1 MNWSLLNLSGRSY
14 LRLLCCGRLSE
25 YGFYSLLRATPTTHV
40 IPLGGKLCNLYQ
52 GQFYQQTLIFA
63 DAVIQITLITKLHG
77 PVQER

>member
-1 MNWSLLNLSGRSY
+1 MKGSLLNLGCRSD
-14 LRLLCCGRLSE
+14 LRLLSCGRLCE
-25 YGFYSLLRATPTTHV
+25 YGFYDLRRATPTTHV